1 MPMKKF
7 CLIGMTAFL
16 AVTLSSCG
24 VTKQTGKTADVQSG
38 IQSATIADMRV
49 GDRVTAS
56 EQICKEVRRGGWA
69 NIRQYVE
76 ASALR
81 KAGGADVLLE
91 PQYVVEKHHGLFG
104 SKIVRVEVSG
114 RPAFY
119 SNFRKVVDSVWTNPV
134 FRGVSVPRQK
144 LAKPKSSHHISKVL
158 PAAMVESSRDDYR
171 KKGLAFSVALN
182 TGITSYGIDD
192 FDVDIDNDWN
202 VGLHLGLG
210 YQFSPY
216 VYLGV
221 GACLNYT
228 LDNEESYLP
237 IYGQLRCHLK
247 NAKNAPFVDLKI
259 GKIVNTTGWHDPDG
273 KLYVSPS
280 LGYSFGKFDIAV
292 QYQRSTIGWYDNEVD
307 AHVNHFNVVFG
318 LRL

>member
-1 MPMKKF
+1 MPMKRF
-7 CLIGMTAFL
+7 YLIGITALLVATF
-16 AVTLSSCG
+16 SSCG

-38 IQSATIADMRV
+38 IQSATVADMRV

-56 EQICKEVRRGGWA
+56 EQISKAVRCGGWS

-119 SNFRKVVDSVWTNPV
+119 TNFRKVADSVWTNPV

-144 LAKPKSSHHISKVL
+144 LAKVKASNHVSKIL
-158 PAAMVESSRDDYR
+158 PDVAERNTDVYR
-171 KKGLAFSVALN
+171 KQGLAFGMAFN
-182 TGITSYGIDD
+182 TGITSYGVDD
-192 FDVDIDNDWN
+192 YDVDIDNDWN

-210 YQFSPY
+210 YQFNPY
-216 VYLGV
+216 VYLGI
-221 GACLNYT
+221 GACINYT

-237 IYGQLRCHLK
+237 VYGQLRCHLK
-247 NAKNAPFVDLKI
+247 NAKNAPFVDFKI
-259 GKIVNTTGWHDPDG
+259 GKILNTTGWHDADG

-280 LGYSFGKFDIAV
+280 LGYSFGKVDIAL
-292 QYQRSTIGWYDNEVD
+292 QYQRSTIGWYGNEVD
-307 AHVNHFNVVFG
+307 VHVNHFNVVFG